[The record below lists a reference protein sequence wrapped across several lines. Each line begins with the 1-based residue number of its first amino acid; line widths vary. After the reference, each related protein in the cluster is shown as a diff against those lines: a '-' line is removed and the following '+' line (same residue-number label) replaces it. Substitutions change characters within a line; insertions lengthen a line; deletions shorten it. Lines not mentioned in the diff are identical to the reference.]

1 MYGDNKP
8 GGKSFYNP
16 QGQDDTYTGEPV
28 QPTVGQEMYGY
39 GYNNQM
45 GALPNIYGTSAYPNG
60 FATSWNAYQ
69 QQVANNPAG
78 NNNVAPKE
86 NAGTA
91 TAGGSMNPAK
101 GILGAI
107 QITGGL
113 LQARKLAKEAI
124 PQYGAT
130 ADLEGAKARA
140 GERAKRGFTTQ
151 QVGAFQQD
159 LARTLNTDF
168 QNSVNQSG
176 GNLATALSARNMGA
190 RLRTLNSFAAAN
202 ATQQAQ
208 NIAQDNA
215 LIAQM
220 QSIKNM
226 NDQYAIQRRQA
237 QEQAAGAAIKTGT
250 ENLASSFDLGQAA
263 KMLAA
268 G

>member
-1 MYGDNKP
+1 MADKYPKYEP
-8 GGKSFYNP
+8 Y
-16 QGQDDTYTGEPV
+16 YGEPE
-28 QPTVGQEMYGY
+28 QTTVGQEMYGY

-45 GALPNIYGTSAYPNG
+45 GAVPDIYGTSAYPNG
-60 FATSWNAYQ
+60 FATSWQAYQ
-69 QQVANNPAG
+69 NQTTG
-78 NNNVAPKE
+78 NNNVTTPTG
-86 NAGTA
+86 AGDS
-91 TAGGSMNPAK
+91 TAGGSMNPLK
-101 GILGAI
+101 GPLGAI
-107 QITGGL
+107 QIVGGL
-113 LQARKLAKEAI
+113 IQADKLSKQAI

-130 ADLEGAKARA
+130 ADLEGAKSRA

-168 QNSVNQSG
+168 QNAVNQSG
-176 GNLATALSARNMGA
+176 GNLATALSSRNMGA

-202 ATQQAQ
+202 ASQQAQ

-237 QEQAAGAAIKTGT
+237 QEQAAGQAIKTGT
-250 ENLASSFDLGQAA
+250 ENLVSSFDLGQAA

>member
-1 MYGDNKP
+1 MPPEDELYLLDQ
-8 GGKSFYNP
+8 GKDPNMGFSTNQNQPWMQSGFTPLVTPAYN
-16 QGQDDTYTGEPV
+16 
-28 QPTVGQEMYGY
+28 
-39 GYNNQM
+39 
-45 GALPNIYGTSAYPNG
+45 APNG
-60 FATSWNAYQ
+60 FATSWAAYQ
-69 QQVANNPAG
+69 NQVANNPAG
-78 NNNVAPKE
+78 NNGVLPPAG
-86 NAGTA
+86 AGTA
-91 TAGGSMNPAK
+91 TAGGSLNPAK
-101 GILGAI
+101 AVLGGI
-107 QITGGL
+107 QIIGGL
-113 LQARKLAKEAI
+113 VQARKLAKEAI

-130 ADLEGAKARA
+130 ADLQGAKARA
-140 GERAKRGFTTQ
+140 GERARRGFTTQ

-237 QEQAAGAAIKTGT
+237 QEQAAGQAIKTGT

-263 KMLAA
+263 KMLA
-268 G
+268 GGL

>member
-1 MYGDNKP
+1 MPPEDELYLLDQ
-8 GGKSFYNP
+8 GKNPNLGFSANQSQPWMQSSFVPLVTPAYN
-16 QGQDDTYTGEPV
+16 
-28 QPTVGQEMYGY
+28 
-39 GYNNQM
+39 
-45 GALPNIYGTSAYPNG
+45 APNG
-60 FATSWNAYQ
+60 FATSWEAYQ
-69 QQVANNPAG
+69 QQTAG
-78 NNNVAPKE
+78 NNAVTPP
-86 NAGTA
+86 AGAGGA

-101 GILGAI
+101 QVLGAI
-107 QITGGL
+107 QIVGGL
-113 LQARKLAKEAI
+113 AQARKLAKEAI

-130 ADLEGAKARA
+130 ADLQGAKARA

-168 QNSVNQSG
+168 QNTVNQSG
-176 GNLATALSARNMGA
+176 GNLATALSSRNMGA

>member
-1 MYGDNKP
+1 MALYGDNKP
-8 GGKSFYNP
+8 GGKSFYDP
-16 QGQDDTYTGEPV
+16 QGQDATYTGEPE
-28 QPTVGQEMYGY
+28 QTTVGQEMYGY

-45 GALPNIYGTSAYPNG
+45 GALPNIYGTSTYPNG

-69 QQVANNPAG
+69 QQTAG
-78 NNNVAPKE
+78 NNGVAPPAG
-86 NAGTA
+86 AGTA

-101 GILGAI
+101 GILGGI
-107 QITGGL
+107 QIIGGL
-113 LQARKLAKEAI
+113 AQARKLAKEAV

-168 QNSVNQSG
+168 QNTVNQSG
-176 GNLATALSARNMGA
+176 GNLATALSSRNMGA

-202 ATQQAQ
+202 ANQQAQ

-237 QEQAAGAAIKTGT
+237 QEQAAGQAIKTGT

>member
-1 MYGDNKP
+1 MPNTPSGN
-8 GGKSFYNP
+8 SFYDP
-16 QGQDDTYTGEPV
+16 QGQDATYTGEPWM
-28 QPTVGQEMYGY
+28 QEGFSPLVNAPYV
-39 GYNNQM
+39 
-45 GALPNIYGTSAYPNG
+45 APNG
-60 FATSWNAYQ
+60 FATSWEAYQ
-69 QQVANNPAG
+69 QQTAG
-78 NNNVAPKE
+78 NNGVAPP
-86 NAGTA
+86 AGA
-91 TAGGSMNPAK
+91 GGAKVGGSMNPAK
-101 GILGAI
+101 GILGGL
-107 QITGGL
+107 QIIGGL
-113 LQARKLAKEAI
+113 YQANKLSKEAI

-130 ADLEGAKARA
+130 ADLQGAKDRA
-140 GERAKRGFTTQ
+140 GERARRGFTTQ

-202 ATQQAQ
+202 AAQQAQ

-215 LIAQM
+215 LISQM

-237 QEQAAGAAIKTGT
+237 QEQAAGEAIKTGT

-263 KMLAA
+263 KMLA
-268 G
+268 GGM

>member
-1 MYGDNKP
+1 MPNTPSGN
-8 GGKSFYNP
+8 SFYDP
-16 QGQDDTYTGEPV
+16 QGQDATYTGEGE
-28 QPTVGQEMYGY
+28 QTTVGQEMYGY

-45 GALPNIYGTSAYPNG
+45 GAVPNIYGTSAYPTG
-60 FATSWNAYQ
+60 FATSFNAYQ
-69 QQVANNPAG
+69 QQAAG
-78 NNNVAPKE
+78 NNNVAPPTG
-86 NAGTA
+86 AGA
-91 TAGGSMNPAK
+91 AKAGGSMNPAK
-101 GILGAI
+101 GILGGL
-107 QITGGL
+107 QIIGGL
-113 LQARKLAKEAI
+113 YQANKLSKEAV

-130 ADLEGAKARA
+130 ADLQGAKDRA
-140 GERAKRGFTTQ
+140 GERARRGFTTQ

-168 QNSVNQSG
+168 QNTVNQSG
-176 GNLATALSARNMGA
+176 GNLATALSSRNMGA

-202 ATQQAQ
+202 ASQQAQ

-237 QEQAAGAAIKTGT
+237 QEQAAGQAIKTGT

-263 KMLAA
+263 KMLA
-268 G
+268 GGM